1 MSANNLNEI
10 RGKAL
15 DRVERSERNLKLG
28 VISFAILDTAF
39 FIVFLLVMDFSNKLH
54 VLIFMASGGFYMLLL
69 VGLIVLGLQVKR
81 DTQLVLRAIDLLEE
95 RLTESEMK

>member
-15 DRVERSERNLKLG
+15 DRVEKSERNLKLG

-95 RLTESEMK
+95 RLTESKMK

>member
-1 MSANNLNEI
+1 MAENRLNEI

-15 DRVERSERNLKLG
+15 DRVEKSERNLKLG
-28 VISFAILDTAF
+28 IIAFLILDTAF

-69 VGLIVLGLQVKR
+69 IGLIVLGLLIRR
-81 DTQLVLRAIDLLEE
+81 DTQLLLRAIDLLED
-95 RLTESEMK
+95 RLAESRR

>member
-1 MSANNLNEI
+1 MSSTKLNEI

-15 DRVERSERNLKLG
+15 DRVERSERHLKYG
-28 VISFAILDTAF
+28 VIAFAILDTAF
-39 FIVFLLVMDFSNKLH
+39 FIVFLMVMDFSNKLH
-54 VLIFMASGGFYMLLL
+54 ILIFMASGGFYMLLL

-95 RLTESEMK
+95 RLIEK

>member
-1 MSANNLNEI
+1 MAENRLNEI

-15 DRVERSERNLKLG
+15 DRVEKSERNLKLG
-28 VISFAILDTAF
+28 IIAFLILDTAF

-69 VGLIVLGLQVKR
+69 IGLIVLGLLVRR
-81 DTQLVLRAIDLLEE
+81 DTQLLLRAIDLLEE
-95 RLTESEMK
+95 RLTESRR

>member
-1 MSANNLNEI
+1 MAANHLNEI

-15 DRVERSERNLKLG
+15 DRVEKSERNLKLG

-54 VLIFMASGGFYMLLL
+54 ILIFMASGGFYMLLL

-95 RLTESEMK
+95 RLTEARH

>member
-1 MSANNLNEI
+1 MTENHLNEI

-15 DRVERSERNLKLG
+15 DRVEKSERNLKLG

-39 FIVFLLVMDFSNKLH
+39 FIVFLLLMDFSNKLH
-54 VLIFMASGGFYMLLL
+54 VLIFVASGGFYLLL
-69 VGLIVLGLQVKR
+69 LLGLIVLGLQVKR

-95 RLTESEMK
+95 RLEKS

>member
-1 MSANNLNEI
+1 MAENRLNEI

-15 DRVERSERNLKLG
+15 DRVEKSERNLKLG
-28 VISFAILDTAF
+28 IIAFLILDTAF

-54 VLIFMASGGFYMLLL
+54 VLIFMASGGFYLLL
-69 VGLIVLGLQVKR
+69 LIGLIVLGLLIRR

-95 RLTESEMK
+95 RITDSQQ

>member
-95 RLTESEMK
+95 RLSESEMK

>member
-1 MSANNLNEI
+1 MAENRLNEI

-15 DRVERSERNLKLG
+15 DRVEKSERNLKLG
-28 VISFAILDTAF
+28 IIAFLILDTAF

-69 VGLIVLGLQVKR
+69 IGLIVLGLLIRR
-81 DTQLVLRAIDLLEE
+81 DTQLLLRAIDLMEE
-95 RLTESEMK
+95 RLTESRR

>member
-1 MSANNLNEI
+1 MAENHLNEI

-15 DRVERSERNLKLG
+15 DRVEKSERNLKFG
-28 VISFAILDTAF
+28 VIGFAILDTAF

-69 VGLIVLGLQVKR
+69 LGLIILGLQVKR
-81 DTQLVLRAIDLLEE
+81 DTQLVLRAIDLLEK
-95 RLTESEMK
+95 RLTESRQ

>member
-1 MSANNLNEI
+1 MAENRLNEI

-15 DRVERSERNLKLG
+15 DRVEKSERNLKLG
-28 VISFAILDTAF
+28 IIAFLILDTAF

-54 VLIFMASGGFYMLLL
+54 LLIFMASGGFYLLL
-69 VGLIVLGLQVKR
+69 LIGLIVLGLLIRR

-95 RLTESEMK
+95 RITDSQQ

>member
-1 MSANNLNEI
+1 MAENRLSEI

-15 DRVERSERNLKLG
+15 DRVEKSERNLKLG
-28 VISFAILDTAF
+28 IIAFLILDTAF

-69 VGLIVLGLQVKR
+69 IGLIVLGLLIRR
-81 DTQLVLRAIDLLEE
+81 DTQLLLRAIDLLED
-95 RLTESEMK
+95 RLTESRR

>member
-1 MSANNLNEI
+1 MAENHLNEI

-15 DRVERSERNLKLG
+15 DRVEKSERNLKFG
-28 VISFAILDTAF
+28 VMGFAILDTAF

-69 VGLIVLGLQVKR
+69 LGLIILGLQVKR
-81 DTQLVLRAIDLLEE
+81 DTQLVLRAIDLLEK
-95 RLTESEMK
+95 RLTESRQ

>member
-1 MSANNLNEI
+1 MAENRLNEI

-15 DRVERSERNLKLG
+15 DRVEKSERNLKLG
-28 VISFAILDTAF
+28 IIAFLILDMAF

-69 VGLIVLGLQVKR
+69 IGLIVLGLLIRR
-81 DTQLVLRAIDLLEE
+81 DTQLLLRAIDLLEE
-95 RLTESEMK
+95 RLTESRR

>member
-1 MSANNLNEI
+1 MAENRLNEI

-15 DRVERSERNLKLG
+15 DRVEKSERNLKLG
-28 VISFAILDTAF
+28 IIAFLILDTAF

-69 VGLIVLGLQVKR
+69 IGLIVLGLLIRR
-81 DTQLVLRAIDLLEE
+81 DTQLLLRAIDLLED
-95 RLTESEMK
+95 RLTESRR

>member
-1 MSANNLNEI
+1 MAENRLNEI

-15 DRVERSERNLKLG
+15 DRVEKSERNLKLG
-28 VISFAILDTAF
+28 VIAFLILDTAF

>member
-1 MSANNLNEI
+1 MAENRLNEI

-15 DRVERSERNLKLG
+15 DRVEKSERNLKLG
-28 VISFAILDTAF
+28 IVAFLILDTAF

-69 VGLIVLGLQVKR
+69 IGLIVLGLLIRR
-81 DTQLVLRAIDLLEE
+81 DTQLLLRAIDLLED
-95 RLTESEMK
+95 RLTESRR

>member
-1 MSANNLNEI
+1 MAENRLNEI

-28 VISFAILDTAF
+28 IIAFLILDTAF

-54 VLIFMASGGFYMLLL
+54 VLIFMASGGFYLLL
-69 VGLIVLGLQVKR
+69 LIGLIVLGLLVRR

-95 RLTESEMK
+95 RITESE

>member
-1 MSANNLNEI
+1 MAENRLNEI

-15 DRVERSERNLKLG
+15 DRVEKSERNLKLG
-28 VISFAILDTAF
+28 VIAFLILDTAF

-69 VGLIVLGLQVKR
+69 VGLIVLGLLIRR
-81 DTQLVLRAIDLLEE
+81 DTQLLLRAIDLLEE
-95 RLTESEMK
+95 RLIESRK

>member
-1 MSANNLNEI
+1 MSATNLNEI

-15 DRVERSERNLKLG
+15 DRVERSERHLKLG
-28 VISFAILDTAF
+28 VIAFAILDTAF
-39 FIVFLLVMDFSNKLH
+39 FIAFLTVMDFSNKLH
-54 VLIFMASGGFYMLLL
+54 ILIFMASGGFYMLLL

-95 RLTESEMK
+95 RLTQK

>member
-1 MSANNLNEI
+1 MAENRLNEI

-15 DRVERSERNLKLG
+15 DRVEKSERYLKLG
-28 VISFAILDTAF
+28 IIAFLILDTAF

-54 VLIFMASGGFYMLLL
+54 VLIFMASGGFYLLL
-69 VGLIVLGLQVKR
+69 LIGLIVLGLLVRR

-95 RLTESEMK
+95 RITDSQQ

>member
-1 MSANNLNEI
+1 MAENHLNEI

-15 DRVERSERNLKLG
+15 DRVEKSERNLKLG

-39 FIVFLLVMDFSNKLH
+39 FIVFLLLMDFSNKLH
-54 VLIFMASGGFYMLLL
+54 VLIFVASGGFYLLL
-69 VGLIVLGLQVKR
+69 LLGLIVLGLQVKR

-95 RLTESEMK
+95 RLEKS

>member
-1 MSANNLNEI
+1 MSESNLNEI

-15 DRVERSERNLKLG
+15 DRVAKSERNLKLG
-28 VISFAILDTAF
+28 VIGFAILDTAF

-69 VGLIVLGLQVKR
+69 LGLIVLGLQVKR

-95 RLTESEMK
+95 RLTESRR

>member
-1 MSANNLNEI
+1 MAENRLNEI

-15 DRVERSERNLKLG
+15 DRVAKSERNLKLG

-39 FIVFLLVMDFSNKLH
+39 FIVFLLLMDFSNKLH
-54 VLIFMASGGFYMLLL
+54 VLIFVASGGFYMLLL
-69 VGLIVLGLQVKR
+69 IGLIVLGLLVRR

-95 RLTESEMK
+95 RLTELQR